1 MYTFDELQHIDKIEA
16 EIKARIES
24 RLAELEARKR
34 ELDMAADN
42 ALSEN
47 NAEGFTKAD
56 NERRLVSAQIITA
69 QAELA
74 ETVSIEPANVTLAW
88 SEYAEEYNAQ
98 FDKAMAEYAKARHK
112 AAQLFLAIVKAQS
125 AALEKYAYFS
135 GLIGNHGKLEELH
148 MMDNNP
154 DVTVY
159 HRGEKVQPD
168 AVCYINSGDIPR
180 YAYAGIFQIVNK
192 RVPAPIQYEM
202 TSVDEQQ
209 FLSLAGLLI

>member
-1 MYTFDELQHIDKIEA
+1 MYTFDELQHVDKIEA

-56 NERRLVSAQIITA
+56 NERRMVSAQIIA
-69 QAELA
+69 ARAELA
-74 ETVSIEPANVTLAW
+74 ETVSIEPANVTLVW

-112 AAQLFLAIVKAQS
+112 AAQLFLAMVKAQS
-125 AALEKYAYFS
+125 VALEKYAYFS
-135 GLIGNHGKLEELH
+135 KLIGNHGELEELH

-154 DVTVY
+154 NVTVY
-159 HRGEKVQPD
+159 HRNNKIQPD
-168 AVCYINSGDIPR
+168 AVCYINSGDISR
-180 YAYAGIFQIVNK
+180 HAYAGIVQVVNS
-192 RVPAPIQYEM
+192 RIPASIREEM
-202 TSVDEQQ
+202 PTGMENLVI
-209 FLSLAGLLI
+209 SLAGLTI